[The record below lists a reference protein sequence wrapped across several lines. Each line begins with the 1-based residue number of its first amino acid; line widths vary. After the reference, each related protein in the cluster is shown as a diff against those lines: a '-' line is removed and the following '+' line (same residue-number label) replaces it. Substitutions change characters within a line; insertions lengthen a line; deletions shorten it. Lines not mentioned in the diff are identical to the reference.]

1 MFRAGTPRL
10 QFRWLMNQKHL
21 ELLELVPGARDF
33 TVVQPTELENPG
45 EFLVPGAI
53 VLTVGISFTGEPE
66 RLTAYCRTLAGAG
79 AVAVGLGTGLVFDEV
94 PPELIAGARVAGL
107 AVFEVPRH
115 IPFASILGAVEDER
129 TRLGNIERQRL
140 INAQELLSQ
149 HAVSGGLEALG
160 RQLSEVLDSA
170 VAIVDNDGRSVLRE
184 DRGTRCAAAAAVEA
198 VRAGRDSAG
207 PTTEGDGF
215 IHAYRMSSHGERFHA
230 LAVETPGPL
239 GPSGRALIRH
249 AAGLADILIRR
260 PAHLRAARAELNT
273 MAMALLLGVD
283 NTADT
288 VDRVF
293 GAVTDVRGR
302 VRPVIIHGDHTGT
315 VERVVSVVDAA
326 LQSRGR
332 YLYSLRIGPTTVL
345 LLFRGDRGNRGI
357 TELLGA
363 SAAEVRLAIGPPVH
377 WRELD
382 PNLVDD
388 LVIDARSRALGVS
401 GDGTGGARWLH
412 DPAVRAAL
420 DARAAQTWERL
431 LDHDRRNGT
440 ELADTLAAYLRGHG
454 RITVCAGTLGVHRH
468 TVRTRLGR
476 ISEVT
481 GVDLSDPVACA
492 ELLLVIVTRTGGE

>member
-1 MFRAGTPRL
+1 
-10 QFRWLMNQKHL
+10 MNQKHL

-33 TVVQPTELENPG
+33 TVVQPTELEDPG

-53 VLTVGISFTGEPE
+53 VLTVGISFAGEPE
-66 RLTAYCRTLAGAG
+66 RLTGYCRALADAGA
-79 AVAVGLGTGLVFDEV
+79 AAVGLGTGLVFDEV
-94 PPELIAGARVAGL
+94 PAELVVGARAAGL

-129 TRLGNIERQRL
+129 TRLGNIERERL

-149 HAVSGGLEALG
+149 YAVTGGLEALG

-170 VAIVDNDGRSVLRE
+170 VAIVDNDARSVLRE
-184 DRGTRCAAAAAVEA
+184 DRGTRCATAVAVDA

-207 PTTEGDGF
+207 PTTDGDGF
-215 IHAYRMSSHGERFHA
+215 THTYRMSRHGERFHV

-249 AAGLADILIRR
+249 AAGLADILIQR
-260 PAHLRAARAELNT
+260 PAHLRAARAEMNT
-273 MAMALLLGVD
+273 MAMAILLGVE

-293 GAVTDVRGR
+293 GAVTDARGKI
-302 VRPVIIHGDHTGT
+302 RPVIIHGDHTRA
-315 VERVVSVVDAA
+315 VESAVSAVDDA
-326 LQSRGR
+326 LECRGR
-332 YLYSLRIGPTTVL
+332 YLYSLRIVPNTVL
-345 LLFRGDRGNRGI
+345 LLFRGDRANRGI

-363 SAAEVRLAIGPPVH
+363 AAAEVRVAIGPPVH
-377 WRELD
+377 WRELT

-401 GDGTGGARWLH
+401 GGGTGGARWIH

-420 DARAAQTWERL
+420 DTRAAQTWERL
-431 LDHDRRNGT
+431 VDHDRRNGT
-440 ELADTLAAYLRGHG
+440 ELADTLATYLRGHG
-454 RITVCAGTLGVHRH
+454 RITTCAETLGVHRH
-468 TVRTRLGR
+468 TVRTRLAR

-481 GVDLSDPVACA
+481 EVDLSDPVACA